1 MIPQTFKEV
10 IDLGDGREISI
21 ETGKLAKQ
29 AHGSVVVQSGKCMLL
44 CTVVSNYHAAD
55 VDFLP
60 LTVDYREKF
69 AAAGRYPGGFFKR
82 EARPS
87 DGEVLTMRL
96 VDRVLRPLFPKDYH
110 SETQVMIQLMSHDDE
125 VMPDAMAGLAASAAI
140 QLSDFPFECPIS
152 EARVGRIN
160 GEFVINP
167 TRAQLLESDIDMMIG
182 ASADSVMMVE
192 GEMNEISEEEMA
204 DAIKFAHEAI
214 KVQCAAQVKLAE
226 AFGKK
231 EVREYE
237 PEVEDEDLAKK
248 IHDMVYDKTYAI
260 AKAGSAKHERGEAFS
275 NIKEEVFE
283 SFSEEEQEEL
293 GKLIHKYVAKAQKS
307 AIRNLTLDEGLR
319 LDGRKTDEI
328 RPIWCEVD
336 YLPST
341 HGSAIF
347 TRGETQ
353 ALATVTLGTS
363 REANQIDMPSYEGE
377 ERFYLHYNFPPFSTG
392 EARPIRGTSRREVGH
407 GNLAQRA
414 LKGMVPEDCPY
425 TVRVVSEILESNGS
439 SSMATVCAGTMA
451 MMDAGVQLKKPVS
464 GIAMGLITDV
474 DSGKYAVLSDIL
486 GDEDHL
492 GDMDFKVT
500 GTADG
505 ITACQMDI
513 KVKGLSYEILVNAL
527 KQAREGRL
535 HILGKITETIASP
548 NAEVKDHAPTMVTR
562 RIPNEFIGAL
572 IGPGGKVIQELQKET
587 DTTIV
592 INEDPVTEEGI
603 VEVLGVGS
611 KGIDAV
617 MAKIDSLLFKPEVGS
632 VYEVKVIKMLDF
644 GAVVEYV
651 DAPGNEVL
659 LHVSEL
665 AWERTEN
672 VSDVVNMGDIFDVK
686 YFGIDPKTRKEKVSR
701 KAILPKP
708 EGWQPRPPRDNNR
721 GGGRDNRGRDNRGR
735 DNRNRDNRRD
745 DRKPREDKKE
755 D

>member
-1 MIPQTFKEV
+1 MIPKVFREV

-44 CTVVSNYHAAD
+44 CTVVSNYEQKD
-55 VDFLP
+55 LGFLP

-96 VDRVLRPLFPKDYH
+96 VDRVLRPLFPKDYTA
-110 SETQVMIQLMSHDDE
+110 ETQVMIQLMSHDDE
-125 VMPDAMAGLAASAAI
+125 VMPEAMAGLAASAAI
-140 QLSDFPFECPIS
+140 QLSDFPFECAIS
-152 EARVGRIN
+152 EARVGRVN

-167 TRAQLLESDIDMMIG
+167 TRAQLEESDLEMMIG

-192 GEMNEISEEEMA
+192 GEMDEISEEEMA

-214 KVQCAAQVKLAE
+214 KLQIAAQLRLAE
-226 AFGKK
+226 AFGRK

-237 PEVEDEDLAKK
+237 TAEQNEDLQKR
-248 IHDMVYDKTYAI
+248 IHDLTYDKCYAI
-260 AKAGSAKHERGEAFS
+260 AKKGTSKAERGEAFAEV
-275 NIKEEVFE
+275 KEEVKA
-283 SFSEEEQEEL
+283 SFTEEEMEEFGHL
-293 GKLIHKYVAKAQKS
+293 VGDYYRKAEKE
-307 AIRNLTLDEGLR
+307 AVRELTLSEGVR

-328 RPIWCEVD
+328 RPIWCEID

-341 HGSAIF
+341 HGSAVF

-363 REANQIDMPSYEGE
+363 RDANKIDMPSFEGE
-377 ERFYLHYNFPPFSTG
+377 ENFYLHYNFPPFCTG
-392 EARPIRGTSRREVGH
+392 EARPLRGTSRREVGH
-407 GNLAQRA
+407 GNLAQRG
-414 LKGMVPEDCPY
+414 LKGMIPEDCPY
-425 TVRVVSEILESNGS
+425 TVRVVSEVLESNGS

-451 MMDAGVQLKKPVS
+451 LMDAGVQMIRPVS
-464 GIAMGLITDV
+464 GIAMGLISDG
-474 DSGKYAVLSDIL
+474 DRYAVLSDIL

-513 KVKGLSYEILVNAL
+513 KIKGLPYEILVNAL
-527 KQAREGRL
+527 KQARAGRL
-535 HILGKITETIASP
+535 HILEKLTDTIATP
-548 NAEVKDHAPTMVTR
+548 AADVKPHAPKMVTR
-562 RIPNEFIGAL
+562 TIPNEFIGAL

-587 DTTIV
+587 GCTIV
-592 INEDPVTEEGI
+592 INEDPVTEEGL
-603 VEVLGVGS
+603 VEILGTEQE
-611 KGIDAV
+611 GIDAV
-617 MAKIDSLLFKPEVGS
+617 LAKIESLLFKPEVGN

-644 GAVVEYV
+644 GAVVEYM

-672 VSDVVNMGDIFDVK
+672 VSDVVNMGDVFDVK
-686 YFGIDPKTRKEKVSR
+686 YFGLDKRTRKEKVSR

-708 EGWQPRPPRDNNR
+708 EGFVERPPRDNNR
-721 GGGRDNRGRDNRGR
+721 GRDNRGRDNRGR
-735 DNRNRDNRRD
+735 DNRGRDNRRD